1 VTSWNGL
8 AIAGLARASAA
19 LRSTNP
25 ELSLVYLESA
35 KNAAAF
41 IKENLYDSSTNILK
55 RVFLDGPG
63 QTDGFSDDYAFLISG
78 LIELYQATFHSKYLQ
93 WAVSLQETQLKLFWD
108 DKSGG
113 FFRTS
118 ESGEVILRLKDDSDS
133 AEPSA
138 NSISA
143 RNLLRL
149 GSLLGDRSYDEKA
162 VETCQAFATELQSSP
177 WAFPAMLMSVAGS
190 LDGMREIVVVG
201 EDGEELT
208 RKFLE
213 DIWERLL
220 VNTIVIYLDPEQPDD
235 WILSKNEVLR
245 EAVKIKSEGR
255 PFVTICEGYSCSP
268 PIFDL
273 EGLTKAL
280 E

>member
-8 AIAGLARASAA
+8 AIAALARASAA

-41 IKENLYDSSTNILK
+41 IKENLYDSSTNTLK

-63 QTDGFSDDYAFLISG
+63 DTDGFSDDYAFFISG
-78 LIELYQATFHSKYLQ
+78 LIELYQATFHSEYLQ
-93 WAVSLQETQLKLFWD
+93 WAVSLQETQLKIFWD
-108 DKSGG
+108 KNSGG

-118 ESGEVILRLKDDSDS
+118 ESGDVILRLKDDSDS

-138 NSISA
+138 NSISS

-149 GSLLGDRSYDEKA
+149 GSLLGDRSYDEYA
-162 VETCQAFATELQSSP
+162 VETCQAFAGELESSP

-190 LDGMREIVVVG
+190 LDGMKEIVVIG
-201 EDGEELT
+201 KDGDEIT
-208 RKFLE
+208 RRFLE
-213 DIWERLL
+213 NIWGRLL
-220 VNTIVIYLDPEQPDD
+220 VNTVVIYLDPEQPDD
-235 WILSKNEVLR
+235 WILSKNQVLR
-245 EAVKIKSEGR
+245 EAVKIESGGR
-255 PFVTICEGYSCSP
+255 PFVTICEGYTCGL
-268 PIFDL
+268 PIYDIESL
-273 EGLTKAL
+273 NSSLK
-280 E
+280 